1 MNLKYSEQYNVSQ
14 RYPDTNPQ
22 RVPDIVIQNHLAR
35 NNDQSRLTQ
44 SGEGFGGGSSASL
57 SRKTSNSNF
66 GANGMMGMGNG
77 NEDRFSGMV
86 IRRESSENLM

>member
-22 RVPDIVIQNHLAR
+22 RVPDIVIHNHLTR
-35 NNDQSRLTQ
+35 NNEQSRLTQ
-44 SGEGFGGGSSASL
+44 SGEGFGGGSSGNL

-66 GANGMMGMGNG
+66 GPNGTIG

-86 IRRESSENLM
+86 IRR